1 VFFHLALFFAELV
14 KRLGDSDWL
23 YPRGA
28 EVLDIEFTTLDVF
41 LVKTQAGKRCAVVG
55 LVPPRIM
62 LCRSILDVRMV
73 VMGWIGLRGG
83 VVGV

>member
-1 VFFHLALFFAELV
+1 VLFHLALFFAELV

-55 LVPPRIM
+55 LLPPRIM
-62 LCRSILDVRMV
+62 LCCCILAVGMV
-73 VMGWIGLRGG
+73 VMGWIGRREGI
-83 VVGV
+83 VGV